1 MRKKIVCYIH
11 KHTKKAVRVSTTR
24 VSRYSPGSISLFVV
38 TIEFTNASKYTYTHY
53 LHYKSFLDMKVA
65 PERTNTRS
73 RTVIIFNGEKLSYPQ
88 RSAKT
93 RPLPTA
99 PWLDSRLMPSW
110 YLSLSICSFLL
121 IVAYFLD
128 VGLTV
133 PPALLWIRR
142 ISLAFCVSLEILL
155 TV

>member
-53 LHYKSFLDMKVA
+53 LHYKSFLDMKIA
-65 PERTNTRS
+65 PVRTNTRS
-73 RTVIIFNGEKLSYPQ
+73 RTVIIAFKGEKLSYQQ

-99 PWLDSRLMPSW
+99 PWQIGQPANRRNKSNLERFDHRIHVPIVWCIKKGKIGFPLFD
-110 YLSLSICSFLL
+110 LSVDPLGH
-121 IVAYFLD
+121 
-128 VGLTV
+128 VGQQ
-133 PPALLWIRR
+133 
-142 ISLAFCVSLEILL
+142 
-155 TV
+155 